1 MLMRILNIVMTGFG
15 YLIALVI
22 VVALATYFLGVTRIY
37 APIGDSV
44 AEIIYPDLAQPTD
57 REPPPTFRHY
67 LPSPITLAV
76 LGGQGRGLNCSIPD
90 AAKVMFQPLPS
101 TADVSLHFRPSCVMH
116 DLCYRHGYATYGYTQ
131 ADCDLALQASA
142 FRMCRQVNGRDYDYC
157 QTQAKKVLLGVSLR
171 GAKAYRPAGQSTWFE
186 YDPIPE
192 KANDYVVARAYKL
205 TAAEAEAGELGVW
218 TYHFFRNTVTP
229 RTLKVDPADPQRLLD
244 TESPAVPWPRQY
256 VPTPPTHEWIGA
268 GKTAMLAVSRKGFS
282 NTKRQLMQLVTSFD
296 GSQTTLSYKSCPA
309 PLKNCQKGAK
319 SINTMANVSGSPL
332 LVSLGHLGSGTA
344 STTMVLERRNLESG
358 TDLPAY
364 RLNGEASITDRYRFL
379 QNGLLLEKDHQGY
392 DTHAWVLA
400 HGLKLDGKGHVKGNA
415 AGKDYEKQTLVI
427 RQALA
432 DGEADSTQRF
442 LIDAAETG
450 DPLSLVR
457 LAPGSGVALLG
468 LGWEP
473 EDLDRLD
480 EKKENLRLPVLSLW
494 QLPEQSPELIKH
506 PGIALPPELL
516 EGFIDRPPV
525 VVDAGIATPV
535 IVWTRMLGT
544 GAEAAP
550 DVTFDVL
557 LTALDPTQAQLPTLG
572 SLRCTLKLKEQVHSP
587 AAEGVRT
594 IANRRVGAGSKAAL
608 TDTTEAFAIAEL
620 ARRWKMSQTLVSQ
633 RPAPEPGRN
642 DLAITAVF
650 NGFPGLSLQVVLR
663 NDNGHFSY
671 SHRLPQSPHFACGPT
686 TERQAAL

>member
-15 YLIALVI
+15 YLVALVI
-22 VVALATYFLGVTRIY
+22 VVVLATYFLGVTRIY

-44 AEIIYPDLAQPTD
+44 AKIIYPDLAQPTD
-57 REPPPTFRHY
+57 REPPPTFKHY

-90 AAKVMFQPLPS
+90 YARILFQEKES
-101 TADVSLHFRPSCVMH
+101 TANISLHFRPACVLH

-131 ADCDLALQASA
+131 SDCDLALQTSA
-142 FRMCRQVNGRDYDYC
+142 YRMCRQVAHNDHGDC
-157 QTQAKKVLLGVSLR
+157 QTQARKVLLGVAMG
-171 GAKAYRPAGQSTWFE
+171 GASAYRPAGQSTWFE

-192 KANDYVVARAYKL
+192 KANDYVVARAYNL
-205 TAAEAEAGELGVW
+205 TTAQAEAGELGVR

-282 NTKRQLMQLVTSFD
+282 NTTPMFVQLSTPFD
-296 GSQTTLSYKSCPA
+296 GARTTLSFRGCPP
-309 PLKNCQKGAK
+309 PLKDCPDDAPA
-319 SINTMANVSGSPL
+319 INTMANVSGSPF

-344 STTMVLERRNLESG
+344 SATMVLERRNLETG
-358 TDLPAY
+358 VDLPAY

-379 QNGLLLEKDHQGY
+379 QNGLLLEKDQQGY

-400 HGLKLDGKGHVKGNA
+400 HGLTLDDKGHIKGNA

-432 DGEADSTQRF
+432 DGEAGSTQRF

-473 EDLDRLD
+473 EDLARLD
-480 EKKENLRLPVLSLW
+480 KKEDNLRLPVLTLW
-494 QLPEQSPELIKH
+494 QLPEQSRELIKH

-516 EGFIDRPPV
+516 KGFIDRPPV

-535 IVWTRMLGT
+535 MVWTRMLGT

-572 SLRCTLKLKEQVHSP
+572 SLSCTLKLKEQVHSP
-587 AAEGVRT
+587 AAEGVRS
-594 IANRRVGAGSKAAL
+594 IANRREGADSTAKL
-608 TDTTEAFAIAEL
+608 TKTTEAFAIAEL

-642 DLAITAVF
+642 DLAITAVL
-650 NGFPGLSLQVVLR
+650 NGYPGLSLQVVLR

-671 SHRLPQSPHFACGPT
+671 SHKLPQSPHFDCDPT

>member
-1 MLMRILNIVMTGFG
+1 MAMRTVHAVMAGFG
-15 YLIALVI
+15 YLIAFI
-22 VVALATYFLGVTRIY
+22 TALLLAAFFLGCNWIF
-37 APIGDSV
+37 APVGDWV
-44 AEIIYPDLAQPTD
+44 VEKVYPHLEEPTD
-57 REPPPTFRHY
+57 REPPPTFTQY
-67 LPSPITLAV
+67 LPSSITQAV
-76 LGGQGRGLNCSIPD
+76 LGGQGRGLNCSIP
-90 AAKVMFQPLPS
+90 PS
-101 TADVSLHFRPSCVMH
+101 FKTLFRPQNVAADVSLHFRTSCVMH
-116 DLCYRHGYATYGYTQ
+116 DLCYRHGYATYGYSQ
-131 ADCDLALQASA
+131 ADCDLALQTSA
-142 FRMCRQVNGRDYDYC
+142 YRMCRQVNGREYAHC
-157 QTQAKKVLLGVSLR
+157 QTQAKKVLLGVTLG
-171 GAKAYRPAGQSTWFE
+171 GASAYRPAGESTWFE
-186 YDPIPE
+186 YDPLPT
-192 KANDYVVARAYKL
+192 KANDYVVARAYDL
-205 TAAEAEAGELGVW
+205 TPEQVRSGELGVQ

-229 RTLKVDPADPQRLLD
+229 RTLKVDPAEPQRLLD
-244 TESPAVPWPRQY
+244 AKSTAVPWPSQY
-256 VPTPPTHEWIGA
+256 VPTPPGHQWTLA
-268 GKTAMLAVSRKGFS
+268 GQTAMLALSREGLA
-282 NTKRQLMQLVTSFD
+282 NTSVQFVRFRTTFD
-296 GSQTTLSYKSCPA
+296 DPSTTLSFPRCPA
-309 PLKNCQKGAK
+309 PLKKCPDDAS
-319 SINTMANVSGSPL
+319 SINTMANVAGTPV
-332 LVSLGHLGSGTA
+332 LVSLGHLDSGRA
-344 STTMVLERRNLESG
+344 SATVVLKRRNLATGHHLDS
-358 TDLPAY
+358 Y
-364 RLNGEASITDRYRFL
+364 RLNGQAPIGDRYRFL
-379 QNGLLLEKDHQGY
+379 QNGLLLEKDQQGY

-400 HGLKLDGKGHVKGNA
+400 HGLKLDDKGHVKGNA

-442 LIDAAETG
+442 LIEAGETG

-457 LAPGSGVALLG
+457 LAPGSGVGLLG
-468 LGWEP
+468 LSWEP

-480 EKKENLRLPVLSLW
+480 EKEENLRLPVLTLW
-494 QLPEQSPELIKH
+494 QLPEKSRELIKH
-506 PGIALPPELL
+506 PGTALPPELL
-516 EGFIDRPPV
+516 KGFIDRPPV

-544 GAEAAP
+544 GAEAGP
-550 DVTFDVL
+550 DVSFDVL

-650 NGFPGLSLQVVLR
+650 NGYPGLSLQVVLR

-671 SHRLPQSPHFACGPT
+671 SHNLPQSPHFACGPT